1 MAPSQP
7 AAQSAQQF
15 FKGASRFAVAGASSD
30 RNKYGN
36 KVLVRH
42 THPVLE
48 IVRPDLLMPC
58 KNLQRWYQ
66 DRSLAVTPINPKSSV
81 IEGLDVATCLSDV
94 AKPNVAA
101 AFAVSIITP
110 PAVTTKIVQ
119 EAHALGISRVWMQP
133 GSESEEAVQ
142 FGEDHDMIVVHNCCI
157 LVSGDSARS
166 QACKI

>member
-36 KVLVRH
+36 KVL
-42 THPVLE
+42 
-48 IVRPDLLMPC
+48 
-58 KNLQRWYQ
+58 RWYQ